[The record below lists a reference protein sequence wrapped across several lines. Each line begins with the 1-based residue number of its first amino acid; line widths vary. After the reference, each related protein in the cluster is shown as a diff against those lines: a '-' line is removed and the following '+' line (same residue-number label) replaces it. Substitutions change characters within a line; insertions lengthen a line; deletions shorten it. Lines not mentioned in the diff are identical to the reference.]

1 MKEDRPS
8 GGRWPG
14 PAVRARAWR
23 PGWWEGVFSGLD
35 PRCGYPA
42 AIPSGFRKRR
52 ERAGAEAQRHSFGG
66 FAARLKP
73 CPDTKSVPNRTK
85 SSRRSFDS
93 LRSLRM
99 TDILYKRQRQRQRQK
114 QPQVLRLPS
123 VAQDDSFLGVIKN
136 EKPSGEAIEPSYA
149 PPSKEPSKRHPRI
162 FSWTNT
168 APPSRE

>member
-1 MKEDRPS
+1 MIIISIK
-8 GGRWPG
+8 GGG
-14 PAVRARAWR
+14 
-23 PGWWEGVFSGLD
+23 
-35 PRCGYPA
+35 
-42 AIPSGFRKRR
+42 KNNRR
-52 ERAGAEAQRHSFGG
+52 SFDSLRSLRMTDIFIKGKG
-66 FAARLKP
+66 KGK
-73 CPDTKSVPNRTK
+73 DKDKGKSKGKSKSK

-99 TDILYKRQRQRQRQK
+99 TDILYKRQRQRQK